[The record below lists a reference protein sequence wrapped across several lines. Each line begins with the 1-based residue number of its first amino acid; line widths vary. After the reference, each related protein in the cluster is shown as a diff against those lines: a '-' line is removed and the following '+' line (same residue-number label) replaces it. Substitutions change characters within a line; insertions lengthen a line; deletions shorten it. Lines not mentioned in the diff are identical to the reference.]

1 MVTVSRMLRDAARHP
16 DVFAYVSDFRVAE
29 PLEIASAYDALQKR
43 AHCPDSD
50 QQYRIIRTCQ
60 RVEVYS
66 LVEKNPLAH
75 LEIPFSKITGP
86 LNVASRLAAIT
97 SGSQSQLLGETN
109 IKRQVAASLDVGHVP
124 HIDDLVRLGIEVGDL
139 IRRKHSL
146 YARCTYSDL
155 ALQLLQSHSQD
166 SADGLVIVGSG
177 MLAREL
183 LASQFLGSYGGVI
196 MLTRNVKRLRR
207 KVQDNTKIEVLNHTE
222 AASKI
227 RSISR
232 FHLIVATNNISHD
245 YMSSIQTIAKHENC
259 VGAFDLGALPMLDG
273 NQSSHSN
280 TYNLYSNR
288 YLSIVAEENS
298 SLLAAADA
306 VEGELGCL

>member
-1 MVTVSRMLRDAARHP
+1 MTVSVMLRDAARHP

-29 PLEIASAYDALQKR
+29 PLAIASAYDALQNR
-43 AHCPDSD
+43 PRCRDLD
-50 QQYRIIRTCQ
+50 QQYRIIKTCQ

-66 LVEKNPLAH
+66 LIEKNPLAH

-86 LNVASRLAAIT
+86 LNVASRLAAIA

-109 IKRQVAASLDVGHVP
+109 ITRQVAAGLDVGHVP
-124 HIDDLVRLGIEVGDL
+124 HIDDLLRLGIEVGDL

-166 SADGLVIVGSG
+166 SADGLVIFGSG

-183 LASQFLGSYGGVI
+183 LASKILSSYGRVI

-207 KVQDNTKIEVLNHTE
+207 KIQENTKIEVLNYNE

-227 RSISR
+227 GSSSR
-232 FHLIVATNNISHD
+232 FHLIIATNNIDHD
-245 YMSSIQTIAKHENC
+245 YMSSIRMIAKYKNC
-259 VGAFDLGALPMLDG
+259 VGAFDLGALPLLDG
-273 NQSSHSN
+273 NQPGRSN
-280 TYNLYSNR
+280 TYNLYSDL

-306 VEGELGCL
+306 VEGELGCR

>member
-1 MVTVSRMLRDAARHP
+1 MTVSVRLRDATRHP

-29 PLEIASAYDALQKR
+29 PLAIASAYDALQNR
-43 AHCPDSD
+43 PHCPDLD

-66 LVEKNPLAH
+66 LVEKNPLAY

-86 LNVASRLAAIT
+86 LNVASRLAAIA

-109 IKRQVAASLDVGHVP
+109 ITRQVAARLDVGHVP

-155 ALQLLQSHSQD
+155 ALQLLQSHSRD
-166 SADGLVIVGSG
+166 GAGGLVIVGSG

-183 LASQFLGSYGGVI
+183 LASQILSSYEHVI

-207 KVQDNTKIEVLNHTE
+207 KIQDNTKIEVLNHNE
-222 AASKI
+222 AASRI
-227 RSISR
+227 SSISL
-232 FHLIVATNNISHD
+232 FHLIVATNNIDHD
-245 YMSSIQTIAKHENC
+245 YMTSIQTIAKHENC
-259 VGAFDLGALPMLDG
+259 VGSFDLGALPMLDSK
-273 NQSSHSN
+273 QSSCSN
-280 TYNLYSNR
+280 TYNLYSDC

-306 VEGELGCL
+306 VEEELGCL